1 MRSVGRGSTTIA
13 QEGEAMDELTGKPP
27 GGERLTPERVAAGA
41 IQQAA
46 RHERALR
53 ACLAELRGIDEPSG
67 ELAASIRRRSSRHAE
82 RAIGRTRTAIR
93 LNRDPLAEAFLAALL
108 ERHERNALCAQEPAT
123 ERTGPSLATAG

>member
-1 MRSVGRGSTTIA
+1 
-13 QEGEAMDELTGKPP
+13 MDEYTEKIA
-27 GGERLTPERVAAGA
+27 GGGRLTAERVVAGA
-41 IQQAA
+41 LRQAA

-67 ELAASIRRRSSRHAE
+67 ELASSTRRRASRHAE
-82 RAIGRTRTAIR
+82 RAIGLTRTAIR

-108 ERHERNALCAQEPAT
+108 ERHERSALCVQEPAT